1 MYERI
6 RIIKL
11 KLLAMRKIFSVLL
24 TITALLASATAQK
37 NDWDK
42 KERIEGSGNLI
53 TKEIPVKSFDHL
65 TAHGVYHLYLSQG
78 DKESVKIEA
87 DDNLMD
93 LFIVK
98 NEGTSLEISMQ
109 KDVSI
114 NSKKKMSVYVTFKSL
129 KSMYL
134 SMVGGTSSD
143 EPLKFSD
150 LKLTNQSVGSVD
162 LNMTLQTLNLEN
174 GSVGNLKLK
183 GSADNAVIKTN
194 SVGGIQAG
202 DFVVQK
208 MDIDNNGVGS
218 ATVNA
223 EKELKMSDS
232 FLGKVNNKGNAAVK
246 RKIKS

>member
-1 MYERI
+1 MR
-6 RIIKL
+6 KMFL
-11 KLLAMRKIFSVLL
+11 VTLAMTTLMLS
-24 TITALLASATAQK
+24 TTAQN

-42 KERIEGSGNLI
+42 RERIEGSGKII
-53 TKEIPVKSFDHL
+53 TKEIPVKSFDDL
-65 TAHGVYHLYLSQG
+65 TAHGIFHLYLSQG

-93 LFIVK
+93 LFIVENEK
-98 NEGTSLEISMQ
+98 NTLKISTK

-114 NSKKKMSVYVTFKSL
+114 SSKKKISVYVTFKTL

-134 SMVGGTSSD
+134 SMVGGTSS
-143 EPLKFSD
+143 EEQLKFAD
-150 LKLTNQSVGSVD
+150 LKFTNQSVGSVD

-183 GSADNAVIKTN
+183 GSADNAVIKSN
-194 SVGGIQAG
+194 SVGSIQAG

-223 EKELKMSDS
+223 EKELKISDS
-232 FLGKVNNKGNAAVK
+232 FLGKVNNKGNATVK
-246 RKIKS
+246 RKNKTVI